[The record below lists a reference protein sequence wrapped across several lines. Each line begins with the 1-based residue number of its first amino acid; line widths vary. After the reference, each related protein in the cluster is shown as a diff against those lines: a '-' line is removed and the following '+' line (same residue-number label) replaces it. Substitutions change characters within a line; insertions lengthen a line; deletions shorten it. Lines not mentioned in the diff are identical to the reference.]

1 MKRKGLP
8 SELARMLRLLADGI
22 ETYPGTADEFLDNLE
37 RRILMLNAKK
47 LRPGEPPI
55 PGITT
60 DERDGRWMRFKR

>member
-37 RRILMLNAKK
+37 RRLIFLAAKK
-47 LRPGEPPI
+47 LRPGEPHI

-60 DERDGRWMRFKR
+60 DERDGR